1 MGVSKYLKQLRS
13 MEGAV
18 DTSYNPFQHVI
29 KTGSPSL
36 DWIYGKGMGLPYGY
50 SEILFGPPK
59 SGKSL
64 ITYMRSGWLS
74 QNDPEAIIVKFNT
87 ELREGG
93 QLAPYWGIDP
103 DRYIAYDVNEPALIF
118 DRIKKDL
125 LPMIQDG
132 LPVKYIVIDSLQNI
146 QGVKEMGRDSV
157 EDHLVGDLAMTIQ
170 NGLKLIL
177 PIIRRNKIALSLTSH
192 VRANVE
198 MNGGKGKS
206 EKMAGGWYQK
216 HFGEYFV
223 SVNRGKAAEDKAS
236 LEGIKFEDSS
246 VKDMRGNKD
255 RTGHKILVKME
266 ESSVGVDG
274 RTASFTLDYNK
285 GLINTEEELFT
296 LGSNM
301 GLITRAGAYY
311 EINGKKYQGKASACK
326 AFAED
331 AELARHVMA
340 ELEKRNNAFKAEG

>member
-1 MGVSKYLKQLRS
+1 MNKYLKQLRS

-18 DTSYNPFQHVI
+18 DTEYNPFKHVI
-29 KTGSPSL
+29 RTGSPSL

-64 ITYMRSGWLS
+64 ITYMRSGWLH
-74 QNDPEAIIVKFNT
+74 QNDPDAIIIKFNT

-93 QLAPYWGIDP
+93 QLAPYWGIDKE
-103 DRYIAYDVNEPALIF
+103 RYIPFDVNEPGLIF

-125 LPMIQDG
+125 VPMIQDG
-132 LPVKYIVIDSLQNI
+132 LPIKYIIIDSLQNI
-146 QGVKEMGRDSV
+146 AGVKEMGRDSV
-157 EDHLVGDLAMTIQ
+157 TDHLVGDLAMTIQ

-177 PIIRRNKIALSLTSH
+177 PIIRRNRIALSLTSH

-198 MNGGKGKS
+198 MNGNKGKS

-216 HFGEYFV
+216 HFAEYFV
-223 SVNRGKAAEDKAS
+223 SVNRGKAAEDKATV
-236 LEGIKFEDSS
+236 EGIKFEDAD

-274 RTASFTLDYNK
+274 RIGSFTLDYNK
-285 GLINTEEELFT
+285 GLINTDEELFI
-296 LGSNM
+296 LGSNL
-301 GLITRAGAYY
+301 GLIQRAGAYF
-311 EINGKKYQGKASACK
+311 EINGKKYMGKK
-326 AFAED
+326 AAIKGFVED
-331 AELARHVMA
+331 PSLSKHVLA
-340 ELEKRNNAFKAEG
+340 ELEKRNNPEVKNA